1 MRRVCVYCGSNTG
14 NNAAY
19 ALAATE
25 LAASLTGRN
34 IGLVYGGSNR
44 GIMGVLANAV
54 LNGGGEATGVIPE
67 ALVSKE
73 VAHPGLTHLHV
84 VDSMHAR
91 KSLMAE
97 LSDGFIALPG
107 GFGTIEELVEM
118 MTWSQLGFHSKP
130 CGILNVAGYY
140 DSLLGFFDRA
150 HEDGFVRG
158 AHRRMV
164 VTATASEELLERMLV
179 YRPEVAS
186 KWAD

>member
-14 NNAAY
+14 NNTAY
-19 ALAATE
+19 ALAAQA
-25 LAASLTGRN
+25 LAASLIKRN
-34 IGLVYGGSNR
+34 IGLVYGGSNQ
-44 GIMGVLANAV
+44 GIMGILADAM
-54 LNGGGEATGVIPE
+54 LAGGGEATGVIPA
-67 ALVSKE
+67 ALVDKE
-73 VAHPGLTHLHV
+73 VAHPGLTQLHI

-118 MTWSQLGFHSKP
+118 MTWAQLGFHAKP
-130 CGILNVAGYY
+130 CGILNVASYY
-140 DSLLGFFDRA
+140 DSLLAFFDRA
-150 HEDGFVRG
+150 NEDGFVRG

-164 VTATASEELLERMLV
+164 VTAASSDDLLEQMLV
-179 YRPEVAS
+179 YRPEITS

>member
-14 NNAAY
+14 NNTAY
-19 ALAATE
+19 AQAAQE
-25 LAASLTGRN
+25 LATSLARRN
-34 IGLVYGGSNR
+34 IGLVYGGSNQ
-44 GIMGVLANAV
+44 GIMGVLADAV
-54 LNGGGEATGVIPE
+54 LAGGGEATGVIPA
-67 ALVSKE
+67 ALVDKE
-73 VAHPGLTHLHV
+73 VAHPGLTRLHV

-91 KSLMAE
+91 KSLMAD

-118 MTWSQLGFHSKP
+118 MTWAQLGFHAKP
-130 CGILNVAGYY
+130 CGILNIAGYY
-140 DSLLGFFDRA
+140 DNLLGFFDRA

-164 VTATASEELLERMLV
+164 VTAGRSEDLLEQMLV
-179 YRPEVAS
+179 YRPEIAS

>member
-14 NNAAY
+14 NNTAY
-19 ALAATE
+19 AAAARE
-25 LAASLTGRN
+25 LAASLISRN
-34 IGLVYGGSNR
+34 IGLVYGGSNQ
-44 GIMGVLANAV
+44 GIMGVLAAAA
-54 LNGGGEATGVIPE
+54 LEGGAEATGVIPA
-67 ALVSKE
+67 ALVEKE
-73 VAHPGLTHLHV
+73 VAHPGLTKLHI

-118 MTWSQLGFHSKP
+118 MTWAQLGFHAKP
-130 CGILNVAGYY
+130 CGIFNVAGYY
-140 DSLLGFFDRA
+140 DSLLQFFDRA

-164 VTATASEELLERMLV
+164 VTASSAEDLLEQMLV
-179 YRPEVAS
+179 YRPEIAS